1 MSTTTTA
8 VSSALKKAIAIQGSS
23 NDRKLSDSAKKKLED
38 IYEKLLTLLVERQTQ
53 GKAALANFL
62 SQIPISDLDSWFDHA
77 AGTVHKISSDQAWN
91 RLGSTFEHHELLMLN
106 ICTNIVGVLSGLQS
120 AFKKKYFSAIA
131 SCIAVRKR
139 TALLDPMVAE
149 FVCWTIHMALL
160 QIVRV
165 SESWTP
171 AKLFK
176 KFDSCGVLVSFIR
189 CSVQYPPEGQVG
201 FGEAVLGVYDFLM
214 KDKKTVRK
222 FQKGQPCGDAAY
234 AILSGMDGHPMKS
247 EKVVGY
253 LKTLVKTAL
262 MLNDPANDIMFS
274 KDENKKTRRMCRYCN
289 KAELNPE
296 FQLSLKTCSR
306 CKQAYY
312 CTQDCQKKDW
322 KEHRLVCRKQS
333 LACTTDNTSQRI
345 VANFMGRNY
354 ADILARMAVVF
365 METGMKKNELVL
377 VIDNEPGK
385 DGSTAPASRHPP
397 EFELVP
403 FETVS
408 RKHSECVEA
417 FKMHR
422 SKMTKNHCMTLLLHA
437 GSLYTAKFQSPMPS
451 GHEAHSDEAVDA
463 FVAYLYKGDF
473 TFLKQMFPSQ
483 DQQIAIKE
491 SLKPEYNEKIDF
503 IAKRMPDN
511 NLRAAVLLM
520 AAVKRFGATEKS
532 LQVNFGFKN
541 EFVDLMLACYR

>member
-1 MSTTTTA
+1 MSTITTA
-8 VSSALKKAIAIQGSS
+8 FSSALKKAKTIQGSS
-23 NDRKLSDSAKKKLED
+23 NNRKLSGSAKTKLEV
-38 IYEKLLTLLVERQTQ
+38 IYEKLLTLLMERQTQ
-53 GKAALANFL
+53 GKAALADFL
-62 SQIPISDLDSWFDHA
+62 SQIPVSDWDSWFDHA
-77 AGTVHKISSDQAWN
+77 AGTVRKISSDQAWN
-91 RLGSTFEHHELLMLN
+91 RLGSEFEHHERLMLN
-106 ICTNIVGVLSGLQS
+106 ICTQIVGVFSGLQS
-120 AFKKKYFSAIA
+120 AFKKEYFSAIA

-149 FVCWTIHMALL
+149 SVCWTIHMALS
-160 QIVRV
+160 IVSV
-165 SESWTP
+165 TESWTP

-189 CSVQYPPEGQVG
+189 CSVQYPPEGQIG
-201 FGEAVLGVYDFLM
+201 FGEGVLAVYEMLM
-214 KDKKTVRK
+214 QDKNTICK
-222 FQKGQPCGDAAY
+222 FQKGQPCGDATY

-253 LKTLVKTAL
+253 LRTLVKTAL
-262 MLNDPANDIMFS
+262 LVDDPINEKF
-274 KDENKKTRRMCRYCN
+274 KDENRLTRRMCRYCN
-289 KAELNPE
+289 KAEDNPE

-306 CKQAYY
+306 CKQAHY

-422 SKMTKNHCMTLLLHA
+422 SKMTKNHCLSLLLNG
-437 GSLYTAKFQSPMPS
+437 GSFYTAKFQSRTPS
-451 GHEAHSDEAVDA
+451 GHEAYSDEAVDA